1 MGDFDISASHTVIG
15 SNIQLTLLD
24 TSPNDTQI
32 DFTLELF
39 DDNILEDDEEFT
51 VSIVDDPLFT
61 TGTPSSVVFTIHDN
75 DGEPLSTVIIN
86 AV

>member
-15 SNIQLTLLD
+15 SNIQLTLVD
-24 TSPNDTQI
+24 TSPNNTQI

-39 DDNILEDDEEFT
+39 DDNILEDDEVFT

-61 TGTPSSVVFTIHDN
+61 TGTPPSVVFTITDD

-86 AV
+86 AM